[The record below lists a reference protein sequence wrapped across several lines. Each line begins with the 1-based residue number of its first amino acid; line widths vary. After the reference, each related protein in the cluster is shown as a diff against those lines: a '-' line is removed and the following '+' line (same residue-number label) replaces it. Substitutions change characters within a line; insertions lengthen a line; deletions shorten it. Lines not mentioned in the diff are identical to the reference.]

1 MSNLHHN
8 PRTRAFTL
16 TELLVVIAIVVL
28 LLGTLFVAINAASKR
43 AQVAKTQ
50 FLMNTISSGLAQFNT
65 DFGYLPPVLGRKD
78 GSAPASGF
86 ARDVVRLN
94 DAVVNGPNGIAQQQN
109 WYSYTTL
116 ADYLLGYGHRGEDGY
131 GIQRVNGAASGQISE
146 PGFKEAPPFGIRS
159 PGTDG
164 CWGAIDAPQ
173 AAYSNPNFKGY
184 YRARNPGRATT
195 PPPPPVTGTGWN
207 AQVVEGR
214 VYGPYID
221 QIDERLL
228 GGLTGF
234 DASGRPIILTR
245 DQLGTNNAVDFD
257 ALPKCILD
265 YWGEPI
271 AYYRTPYGGDD
282 LRSNVPAPDG
292 GYLDLGDVFCLRE
305 WEIDSS
311 EQSAGAVDANGD
323 NSSSASMK
331 GAVFALLSRGGDRA
345 YDRTVR
351 RDASEFNKDNVVQA
365 GK

>member
-1 MSNLHHN
+1 MPNLHHN

-86 ARDVVRLN
+86 ARDVVRFN
-94 DAVVNGPNGIAQQQN
+94 DVANQQN

-159 PGTDG
+159 PGADG

-173 AAYSNPNFKGY
+173 PNLVNFKGY
-184 YRARNPGRATT
+184 YRARNPARAAL
-195 PPPPPVTGTGWN
+195 PPPVTGTGWN

-245 DQLGTNNAVDFD
+245 DQLGTTTAVDFD

-282 LRSNVPAPDG
+282 LRSNVPATDG

>member
-159 PGTDG
+159 PGADG

-173 AAYSNPNFKGY
+173 PNLVNFKGY
-184 YRARNPGRATT
+184 YRARNPGRAAL
-195 PPPPPVTGTGWN
+195 PPPVTGTGWN

-245 DQLGTNNAVDFD
+245 DQIGTTPNAVDFD
-257 ALPKCILD
+257 ARPKCILD

>member
-1 MSNLHHN
+1 MQ
-8 PRTRAFTL
+8 R
-16 TELLVVIAIVVL
+16 
-28 LLGTLFVAINAASKR
+28 
-43 AQVAKTQ
+43 
-50 FLMNTISSGLAQFNT
+50 
-65 DFGYLPPVLGRKD
+65 
-78 GSAPASGF
+78 SA
-86 ARDVVRLN
+86 
-94 DAVVNGPNGIAQQQN
+94 
-109 WYSYTTL
+109 L

-131 GIQRVNGAASGQISE
+131 GIQRVNGVASGSSSD

-159 PGTDG
+159 PGADG

-173 AAYSNPNFKGY
+173 PNLVNFKGY
-184 YRARNPGRATT
+184 YRARNPGRAAL
-195 PPPPPVTGTGWN
+195 PPPVTGTGWN

-245 DQLGTNNAVDFD
+245 DQLGTTTAVDFD

>member
-78 GSAPASGF
+78 LGVPASGF
-86 ARDVVRLN
+86 ARDVVRYN
-94 DAVVNGPNGIAQQQN
+94 DAEVIGSNGIANQQN

-131 GIQRVNGAASGQISE
+131 GIQRVNGAASGSSSE

-159 PGTDG
+159 PGADG

-173 AAYSNPNFKGY
+173 AAYSISIRKGY

-195 PPPPPVTGTGWN
+195 PPPPAVTGTGWN

-221 QIDERLL
+221 QIDERIL

-282 LRSNVPAPDG
+282 LRSNVLATDG